1 MKLKT
6 LVKVGNVSNL
16 SDARY
21 CAGMGVDMIGFC
33 LDEDDP
39 AYLPTD
45 QINAITGWISGVKIV
60 GETKEFDIAKINH
73 LIEELNLDY
82 IQLNGS
88 FNFDKYTQINKP
100 IIQKVLVLDSYILH
114 LYLNKVD
121 YLLFE
126 SIDPNFDIKKVR
138 EQLKAFSTIYPII
151 VGSGIT
157 SENVNYILE
166 ECSIEGIGLKGSTEE
181 RPGTKDFDD
190 LAEVLEV
197 IQVEE

>member
-1 MKLKT
+1 M
-6 LVKVGNVSNL
+6 
-16 SDARY
+16 
-21 CAGMGVDMIGFC
+21 
-33 LDEDDP
+33 
-39 AYLPTD
+39 
-45 QINAITGWISGVKIV
+45 
-60 GETKEFDIAKINH
+60 
-73 LIEELNLDY
+73 
-82 IQLNGS
+82 
-88 FNFDKYTQINKP
+88 
-100 IIQKVLVLDSYILH
+100 
-114 LYLNKVD
+114 YLNKVD